1 MAALKVQSLDDIV
14 RAYFQTLGF
23 DGENLSKVAAEVL
36 DKYRG
41 DLDGNDVIGSLDKIL
56 AGHFKSCFGD
66 EKLNDSQRTA
76 MFKLAFLQING
87 ADKWGATA
95 YLSAKWPH
103 AMCEEIKKA
112 AVVIAPQY
120 KISHMEPQKI
130 ETVQPMNVMRRVV
143 SLFHK
148 G

>member
-23 DGENLSKVAAEVL
+23 DGENLAKAAAEVL
-36 DKYRG
+36 EKYRG
-41 DLDGNDVIGSLDKIL
+41 DLDGNDVTGSLDKIL

-87 ADKWGATA
+87 ADKDRK
-95 YLSAKWPH
+95 S
-103 AMCEEIKKA
+103 
-112 AVVIAPQY
+112 VV
-120 KISHMEPQKI
+120 
-130 ETVQPMNVMRRVV
+130 
-143 SLFHK
+143 
-148 G
+148 